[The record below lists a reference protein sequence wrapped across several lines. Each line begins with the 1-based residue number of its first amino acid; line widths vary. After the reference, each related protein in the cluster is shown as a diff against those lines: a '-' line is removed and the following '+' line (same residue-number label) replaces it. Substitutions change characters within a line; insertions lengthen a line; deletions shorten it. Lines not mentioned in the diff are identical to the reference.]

1 MATVDSAIQDQLT
14 AVLSMLPPAEL
25 GEAMA
30 DELLAAMP
38 EMQRSTDAD
47 FRATL
52 VRSCASNVEAAFE
65 VLLGGG
71 PDAPVTPP
79 PEAIAFAHE
88 LVHRG
93 VGLAALLRAYRL
105 GQWFVHTTVEAKA
118 TELQVEP
125 AVRWQVLTHVSNYMF
140 LYVDAISAKLVE
152 DYEAER
158 ARWIR
163 GAAAARAEL
172 ITAML
177 EGEQVDAGVATEK
190 LRYDVS
196 RNHLAMI
203 VWADGSD
210 PRLEPGML
218 EAAAGE
224 LAKTLG
230 GGPVL
235 TIAIGER
242 VVWAWTSGEALD
254 DAPAQDGTGAQPL
267 AVRDGLRAA
276 VGVRG
281 EGPAGLVDSHEKAR
295 EARRVAELLAVP
307 EGSVVSYRAVAL
319 TSLLTAV
326 PAVAVGFAE
335 SELGALAEES
345 DNAEKLRTTLSVYLE
360 ENLSAVRTAR
370 RLYVHQNTVV
380 YRVKQAEELL
390 GRPVEQRRLE
400 LEVALRI
407 ADGLGGLRSQRRW

>member
-1 MATVDSAIQDQLT
+1 MTTVDSAIQDQVT
-14 AVLSMLPPAEL
+14 AVLSLLPPDEL

-30 DELLAAMP
+30 DELLAQMP

-47 FRATL
+47 FRTTL
-52 VRSCASNVEAAFE
+52 VRSCASNVAAAFE

-71 PDAPVTPP
+71 PRAPVTPP
-79 PEAIAFAHE
+79 ADAIAFAHE

-105 GQWFVHTTVEAKA
+105 GQWFVHTRVEEKA

-125 AVRWQVLTHVSNYMF
+125 SMRWQVLTHVSNYMF

-177 EGEQVDAGVATEK
+177 AGEQVDPVVATEK

-210 PRLEPGML
+210 PRLDPGAL
-218 EAAAGE
+218 ESAAGE
-224 LAKTLG
+224 LAKALG

-242 VVWAWTSGEALD
+242 VVWAWTSGAALEE
-254 DAPAQDGTGAQPL
+254 APARDDPL
-267 AVRDGLRAA
+267 TTHHGVRAA
-276 VGVRG
+276 VGIPG
-281 EGPAGLVDSHEKAR
+281 EGPTGLVDSHEKAQ

-307 EGSVVSYRAVAL
+307 DGAVVSYKGVAL

-326 PAVAVGFAE
+326 PAVAVSFAE
-335 SELGALAEES
+335 SELGALAEDS
-345 DNAEKLRTTLSVYLE
+345 DNAEKLRLTLGAYLE

-390 GRPVEQRRLE
+390 GRPVEERRLE

-407 ADGLGGLRSQRRW
+407 AGGLGNLRTHHQK

>member
-1 MATVDSAIQDQLT
+1 MTTVDSAIQDQVT
-14 AVLSMLPPAEL
+14 VVLSRLPPDEL

-30 DELLAAMP
+30 DELLALMP
-38 EMQRSTDAD
+38 EIQRSTDAD
-47 FRATL
+47 FRTTL
-52 VRSCASNVEAAFE
+52 VRSCASNVAAAFA
-65 VLLGGG
+65 VLLGGDPG
-71 PDAPVTPP
+71 APVTPP
-79 PEAIAFAHE
+79 ADAIAFAHE

-105 GQWFVHTTVEAKA
+105 GQWFVHTSVEAKA
-118 TELQVEP
+118 TELEVEP
-125 AVRWQVLTHVSNYMF
+125 AVRWKVLAHVSNYMF

-177 EGEQVDAGVATEK
+177 EGEQVDPRLASEK

-196 RNHLAMI
+196 RRHLAMI
-203 VWADGSD
+203 VWADGGD
-210 PRLEPGML
+210 PRLDPGAL
-218 EAAAGE
+218 ESAAGE

-235 TIAIGER
+235 TISIGER
-242 VVWAWTSGEALD
+242 VVWTWTSGEELD
-254 DAPAQDGTGAQPL
+254 DGPTPRRTDALTL
-267 AVRDGLRAA
+267 AGGLRAA
-276 VGVRG
+276 IGVVGD
-281 EGPAGLVDSHEKAR
+281 GPAGLVDSHEKAR
-295 EARRVAELLAVP
+295 EARRVAELLVVP
-307 EGSVVSYRAVAL
+307 EGSVVSYRGVAL

-335 SELGALAEES
+335 SELGPLAEQS
-345 DNAEKLRTTLSVYLE
+345 DNAEKLRTTLSAYLE

-390 GRPVEQRRLE
+390 GRPVEERRLE

-407 ADGLGGLRSQRRW
+407 ADGLGHLH

>member
-1 MATVDSAIQDQLT
+1 MATVDATLQEQVT
-14 AVLSMLPPAEL
+14 AVLSRLSADEV

-30 DELLAAMP
+30 DELLAQMP

-47 FRATL
+47 FRTTL
-52 VRSCASNVEAAFE
+52 IRSCASNVASAFE
-65 VLLGGG
+65 VLLGG
-71 PDAPVTPP
+71 DAEAPITPP
-79 PEAIAFAHE
+79 PDAIAFAHE

-118 TELQVEP
+118 TELEVEP

-140 LYVDAISAKLVE
+140 LYVDAISAKLVD

-177 EGEQVDAGVATEK
+177 EGEQVDPALATEK

-196 RNHLAMI
+196 RRHLAMI
-203 VWADGSD
+203 VWADGGNPTLD
-210 PRLEPGML
+210 PGTLES
-218 EAAAGE
+218 AAST
-224 LAKTLG
+224 LAAELG

-242 VVWAWTSGEALD
+242 VVWAWTSGDTLD
-254 DAPAQDGTGAQPL
+254 DAPSAAGATAL
-267 AVRDGLRAA
+267 TVSGGLRAA
-276 VGVRG
+276 IGIG
-281 EGPAGLVDSHEKAR
+281 SEGPGGLVDSHEKAR
-295 EARRVAELLAVP
+295 EARRVAELIGLP
-307 EGSVVSYRAVAL
+307 EGSVVSYRGVAL
-319 TSLLTAV
+319 ISLLTAV
-326 PAVAVGFAE
+326 PDVAIGFAE
-335 SELGALAEES
+335 SELGALGEDGDS
-345 DNAEKLRTTLSVYLE
+345 AEKLRTTLGVYLE

-370 RLYVHQNTVV
+370 RMYVHQNTVV

-390 GRPVEQRRLE
+390 GRPVEERRLE

-407 ADGLGGLRSQRRW
+407 ADGLGGLRSGQHHA